1 MTILLTVD
9 GWQVKHG
16 LSLPEVA
23 FRWLQHHSEL
33 GKNSDGDAIIIGPSS
48 IEQMYK
54 NLAWKYV
61 FTLILAL

>member
-33 GKNSDGDAIIIGPSS
+33 GKNSDSDAIIIGPSS
-48 IEQMYK
+48 IEQMHK